1 AHDEIRKMNIMLQEN
16 CLPGSVEDF
25 TPAFKA
31 MWHINGTSPSFALL
45 QAIQSGADPIRIEN
59 WQDILA
65 KFFDGCRGDTK
76 QDKFDYHVDFDK
88 LDDEKTFVVMKI
100 GPHGCTS

>member
-76 QDKFDYHVDFDK
+76 QDK
-88 LDDEKTFVVMKI
+88 
-100 GPHGCTS
+100 